1 VGGSADAMM
10 TRGNESPPPHPA
22 SAPPRAERSFLGR
35 CAMPAIKD
43 KTMRQRGIALVLVL
57 WVMAL
62 LAVMV
67 VGFAGDA
74 RTELKLARNQA
85 DAAEARAIADTGV
98 SLALLNV
105 LDNNEDT
112 AWRVDGGTH
121 SLAYGDGTIR
131 VSVQDEGGKI
141 DLNLA
146 PPALLA
152 SLFRTLGIDGG
163 EALAAAI
170 QEWRRQHGNG
180 ADEPLPRAGPF
191 LALEQLRAVPGI
203 TAAIYARA
211 APFLTVYIR
220 RDRIDPLTA
229 PAEVLLSLPGARPA
243 EVEAFLAARDRLGP
257 VPGGLPALN
266 GIGDS
271 IAHAGLEV
279 VTITSEG
286 RTASGARFI
295 RQAIVSAS
303 ARGGAPYQILAWR
316 QLQQPERPAE

>member
-1 VGGSADAMM
+1 MKARNGKI
-10 TRGNESPPPHPA
+10 EWA
-22 SAPPRAERSFLGR
+22 SA
-35 CAMPAIKD
+35 
-43 KTMRQRGIALVLVL
+43 RQRGIALVLVL

-112 AWRVDGGTH
+112 AWRIDGATH
-121 SLAYGDGTIR
+121 NLAYGEGTIR

-152 SLFRTLGIDGG
+152 GLFRTLGIADA
-163 EALAAAI
+163 EALAAAV
-170 QEWRRQHGNG
+170 QDWRRQHGG
-180 ADEPLPRAGPF
+180 DAADGSVARSGPF

-203 TAAIYARA
+203 TGAVYARA
-211 APFLTVYIR
+211 APFLTVYTR
-220 RDRIDPLTA
+220 RDRVDPLTA
-229 PAEVLLSLPGARPA
+229 PAEVLRSLPGARPA
-243 EVEAFLAARDRLGP
+243 EVDAFLAARDRLGP

-266 GIGDS
+266 GIGDF

-279 VTITSEG
+279 VTVTSEG
-286 RTASGARFI
+286 RTAGGARFI
-295 RQAIVSAS
+295 RQAVVSAA

-316 QLQQPERPAE
+316 QLQEPERPAEGAR

>member
-1 VGGSADAMM
+1 MRRWKASV
-10 TRGNESPPPHPA
+10 TVESQ
-22 SAPPRAERSFLGR
+22 RA
-35 CAMPAIKD
+35 
-43 KTMRQRGIALVLVL
+43 RQRGIALVLVL

-74 RTELKLARNQA
+74 RTELKLVRNQA

-98 SLALLNV
+98 SLALLNI
-105 LDNNEDT
+105 LENTEET
-112 AWRVDGGTH
+112 AWHLDGEPH
-121 SLAYGDGTIR
+121 DLAYGDGAIR

-146 PPALLA
+146 PSALLA
-152 SLFRTLGIDGG
+152 GLFRTLGIPGA

-170 QEWRRQHGNG
+170 QEWRRQHGG
-180 ADEPLPRAGPF
+180 EAADGPPLARTGPF

-203 TAAIYARA
+203 TGAVYVRA
-211 APFLTVYIR
+211 APFLTVYTR
-220 RDRIDPLTA
+220 RDRVDPLTA

-243 EVEAFLAARDRLGP
+243 EVDAFVAARDRLGP

-266 GIGDS
+266 GVGDS

-295 RQAIVSAS
+295 RQAVVTAA

-316 QLQQPERPAE
+316 QLQEPERPTQ

>member
-1 VGGSADAMM
+1 VGGSAAEMGLASSE
-10 TRGNESPPPHPA
+10 RPPPHPT
-22 SAPPRAERSFLGR
+22 SPPPGAERGR
-35 CAMPAIKD
+35 SGRA
-43 KTMRQRGIALVLVL
+43 RQRGIALVLVL

-85 DAAEARAIADTGV
+85 DAAQARAIADTGV
-98 SLALLNV
+98 SLALLSV

-112 AWRVDGGTH
+112 AWRIDGATH
-121 SLAYGDGTIR
+121 SLAYGDGAIS

-152 SLFRTLGIDGG
+152 GLFRTLGIADP

-170 QEWRRQHGNG
+170 QEWRRQHGAEA
-180 ADEPLPRAGPF
+180 ADEPLARTGPF
-191 LALEQLRAVPGI
+191 LALEQLRAVPGV
-203 TAAIYARA
+203 TAAAYARA
-211 APFLTVYIR
+211 APFLTVYTR
-220 RDRIDPLTA
+220 RDRVDPLTA

-243 EVEAFLAARDRLGP
+243 EVDAFLAARDRLGP

-266 GIGDS
+266 GIGDF

-279 VTITSEG
+279 VTITAEG

-295 RQAIVSAS
+295 RQAVVSAS

-316 QLQQPERPAE
+316 QLAQPERPAE

>member
-1 VGGSADAMM
+1 MPIS
-10 TRGNESPPPHPA
+10 TESPHPTSPPPG
-22 SAPPRAERSFLGR
+22 AERGFLGR
-35 CAMPAIKD
+35 CALPALEHKA
-43 KTMRQRGIALVLVL
+43 MRQRGIALVLVL

-105 LDNNEDT
+105 LEENEGT
-112 AWRVDGGTH
+112 TWHLDGEPH
-121 SLAYGDGTIR
+121 SLAYGDGAIR

-146 PPALLA
+146 APTLLA
-152 SLFRTLGIDGG
+152 GLFRTLGIAEA

-170 QEWRRQHGNG
+170 QDWRRQHGG
-180 ADEPLPRAGPF
+180 DAADEPLTRTGPF
-191 LALEQLRAVPGI
+191 LALEQLRAVPGV
-203 TAAIYARA
+203 TGAIYARA
-211 APFLTVYIR
+211 APFLTVYTR
-220 RDRIDPLTA
+220 RDRVDPLTA
-229 PAEVLLSLPGARPA
+229 PAEVLRSLPGARPA
-243 EVEAFLAARDRLGP
+243 EVDAFLVARDRLGP

-266 GIGDS
+266 GVGDF
-271 IAHAGLEV
+271 IAHGGLEV

-286 RTASGARFI
+286 RSASGARFI
-295 RQAIVSAS
+295 RQAVVSAR
-303 ARGGAPYQILAWR
+303 ARGGAPYEILAWR
-316 QLQQPERPAE
+316 QLPQPERPEE

>member
-1 VGGSADAMM
+1 VVFFPFPSRRGRGQPRGGGKV
-10 TRGNESPPPHPA
+10 RGLDD
-22 SAPPRAERSFLGR
+22 RAGR
-35 CAMPAIKD
+35 
-43 KTMRQRGIALVLVL
+43 TRQRGIALVLVL

-67 VGFAGDA
+67 VGFASDA

-105 LDNNEDT
+105 LDNNEET
-112 AWRVDGGTH
+112 AWRVDGATH
-121 SLAYGDGTIR
+121 SLAYGGGAIR

-146 PPALLA
+146 PPSLLA
-152 SLFRTLGIDGG
+152 GLFRTLRIADA
-163 EALAAAI
+163 EPLAAAI
-170 QEWRRQHGNG
+170 QEWRRQHGG
-180 ADEPLPRAGPF
+180 DPADGPVARTGPF
-191 LALEQLRAVPGI
+191 LALEQLRAVPGV
-203 TAAIYARA
+203 TAAAYTRA
-211 APFLTVYIR
+211 APFLTVYTR

-243 EVEAFLAARDRLGP
+243 EVEAFLAARDRSGP
-257 VPGGLPALN
+257 IPGGLPVLN

-271 IAHAGLEV
+271 VAHAGLDV

-286 RTASGARFI
+286 RTAGGARFI
-295 RQAIVSAS
+295 RQATVSAS

-316 QLQQPERPAE
+316 QLPQPERSAD